1 MRFYP
6 IFRDFMNDRFS
17 ESTDTQMMACDVQE
31 TNDGYKV
38 MMNIPGVKKEDI
50 HLSLD
55 DGYLTVSA
63 SQTSQDDS
71 EDDDG
76 YVFHE
81 RFQGT
86 YQRSFYVGNDV
97 AEDMI
102 HAAYQDGVLSV
113 TYPKTEKTTT
123 TKKLIH
129 IE

>member
-6 IFRDFMNDRFS
+6 SFRELMNDRFS
-17 ESTDTQMMACDVQE
+17 ESTDTQMMACDIQE
-31 TNDGYKV
+31 TNDSYKV

-63 SQTSQDDS
+63 SQMSDDDK
-71 EDDDG
+71 EDEDG

-86 YQRSFYVGNDV
+86 YQRSFYVGNGLT
-97 AEDMI
+97 EEMI
-102 HAAYQDGVLSV
+102 RASYQDGVLSV
-113 TYPKTEKTTT
+113 TYPKQEETAT